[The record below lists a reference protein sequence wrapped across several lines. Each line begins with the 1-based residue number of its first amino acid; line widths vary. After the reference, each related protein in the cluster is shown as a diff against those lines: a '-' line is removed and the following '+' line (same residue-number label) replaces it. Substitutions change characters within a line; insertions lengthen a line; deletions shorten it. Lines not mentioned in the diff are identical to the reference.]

1 MKIVLTGGS
10 STGKTSLSN
19 ELYRQKLVKNLL
31 YIDIKEIILEMGY
44 NNIDDINGNIF
55 LEFQKKYL

>member
-19 ELYRQKLVKNLL
+19 ELYKQKLVKNLL

-44 NNIDDINGNIF
+44 NNI
-55 LEFQKKYL
+55 

>member
-19 ELYRQKLVKNLL
+19 ELYKQKLVKNLL
-31 YIDIKEIILEMGY
+31 YIDIKEII
-44 NNIDDINGNIF
+44 IF
-55 LEFQKKYL
+55 ITLHNLIFKSM